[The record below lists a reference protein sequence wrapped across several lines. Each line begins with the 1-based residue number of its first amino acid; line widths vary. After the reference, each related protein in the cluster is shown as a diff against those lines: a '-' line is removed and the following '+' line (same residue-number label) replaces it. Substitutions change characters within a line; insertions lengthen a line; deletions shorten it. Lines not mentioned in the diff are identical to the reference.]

1 MDVVMP
7 ELNGPEAYAKMAEL
21 RPGIKV
27 IFTTGYTSE
36 AALLISRLAKGTA
49 ILQKPYGLASLS
61 HNIRR
66 ALDREPH

>member
-1 MDVVMP
+1 
-7 ELNGPEAYAKMAEL
+7 MAEL